1 MRGLH
6 ERGFI
11 AGSQSLCVSRRSFGK
26 MSASNSPLI
35 GGAMRTAL
43 VLGVAAGLALCASS
57 GAAQAPDGQAL
68 YRQYCR
74 TCHGLTG
81 TPPQQ
86 MLRIYSTLAP
96 LDSTFLASRSQDSV
110 VAVLRD
116 GIGQ

>member
-1 MRGLH
+1 
-6 ERGFI
+6 
-11 AGSQSLCVSRRSFGK
+11 
-26 MSASNSPLI
+26 
-35 GGAMRTAL
+35 MRTAL

-96 LDSTFLASRSQDSV
+96 LDSAFLASRSQDSV

-116 GIGQ
+116 GMGQMKGYKEKLTPEQLGAVARYVRSFAAPAKAP